1 MWGEP
6 TLPTLQNINT
16 IFNNTSIMSEHIIE
30 ALGLSRI
37 TIKDGKVVSVSEPE
51 VEYCPLFDHHRG
63 IKKLTPEVIEKN
75 IQFRIDDFGMCTA
88 KRQLRMKDFLNF
100 GISEIMCT
108 LLDENV
114 IDSVVMVLEGCGT
127 LIVSE
132 AELVQGIGGRVSGL
146 VKTSPIPE
154 LIEKIGKENIVDPEN
169 ATINQIEGIELAISQ
184 GFKNIAVTIAMASDA
199 EKIKELKQKN
209 PDVNIYVFVV
219 HTSKRTPEEARA
231 LFDICDVATACASKY
246 MREIGEKE
254 SVKIVGQSI
263 PIYARTEDGK
273 RFLEMRLEKIG
284 GEKPKKDN
292 PDLPYPLI

>member
-1 MWGEP
+1 
-6 TLPTLQNINT
+6 
-16 IFNNTSIMSEHIIE
+16 MSEHIIE
-30 ALGLSRI
+30 ALGLSQI
-37 TIKDGKVVSVSEPE
+37 TIKDGKVVDVTEPE

-63 IKKLTPEVIEKN
+63 IKKLTKEVIKKN

-88 KRQLRMKDFLNF
+88 NRQLRMKDFLNF

-114 IDSVVMVLEGCGT
+114 IDCVVMVLEGCGT
-127 LIVSE
+127 LIVTE
-132 AELVQGIGGRVSGL
+132 PELVQGIGGRVSGL

-154 LIEKIGKENIVDPEN
+154 LISEIGEENIVDPEN
-169 ATINQIEGIELAISQ
+169 ANINQIEGIKLAISK
-184 GFKNIAVTIAMASDA
+184 GFKNIAVTVALASDA
-199 EKIKELKQKN
+199 DEIKKLKEEN

-219 HTSKRTPEEARA
+219 HTSKRTPKEARA
-231 LFDICDVATACASKY
+231 LFDICDVATGCASKN
-246 MREIGEKE
+246 MREIGEAE
-254 SVKIVGQSI
+254 SIKTVGQSI
-263 PIYARTEDGK
+263 PIFAHTENGK

>member
-1 MWGEP
+1 
-6 TLPTLQNINT
+6 
-16 IFNNTSIMSEHIIE
+16 MSKHTIE
-30 ALGLSRI
+30 ALGLSKI
-37 TIKDGKVVSVSEPE
+37 TIKDGKVIDVTEPE

-63 IKKLTPEVIEKN
+63 IKKLTPEIIAEN

-88 KRQLRMKDFLNF
+88 KRQLRMKDFLSF

-108 LLDENV
+108 LLEKDI

-127 LIVSE
+127 LIVTE
-132 AELVQGIGGRVSGL
+132 PELVQGIGGRVSGL

-154 LIEKIGKENIVDPEN
+154 LISQMGKDNIVDAET
-169 ATINQIEGIELAISQ
+169 AEINQIKGLELAISK
-184 GFKNIAVTIAMASDA
+184 GHKNIAVTIALASDA
-199 EKIKELKQKN
+199 DKIRQLKEKY

-219 HTSKRTPEEARA
+219 HTTKLSPEDARC
-231 LFDICDVATACASKY
+231 LFDICDVATACASKN
-246 MREIGEKE
+246 MRQIGEKE
-254 SVKIVGQSI
+254 SLKIVGQSI

>member
-1 MWGEP
+1 MT
-6 TLPTLQNINT
+6 TLNT
-16 IFNNTSIMSEHIIE
+16 HLTIVIIMSEHIIE
-30 ALGLSRI
+30 ALGLSQV
-37 TIKDGKVVSVSEPE
+37 TIKDGKVVDVTEPQ

-63 IKKLTPEVIEKN
+63 IKKLTKEVVEKN

-88 KRQLRMKDFLNF
+88 NRQLRMKDFLSF

-127 LIVSE
+127 IIVTE
-132 AELVQGIGGRVSGL
+132 PELVQGIGGRVSGL

-154 LIEKIGKENIVDPEN
+154 LIPEIGEENIVNPET
-169 ATINQIEGIELAISQ
+169 AEINQIKGIELAI
-184 GFKNIAVTIAMASDA
+184 KNGYTDIAVTVALASDA
-199 EKIKELKQKN
+199 EGIEKLREEN

-231 LFDICDVATACASKY
+231 LFDVCDVATGCSSKN
-246 MREIGEKE
+246 MRKIGEAE
-254 SVKIVGQSI
+254 SIKTVGQSI
-263 PIYARTEDGK
+263 PIFAHTENGK
-273 RFLEMRLEKIG
+273 KFLEMRLERIG
-284 GEKPKKDN
+284 GEKPKKDD